1 MPFLSGQ
8 DKIILVFKLL
18 KLARKHHLPLFLST
32 KCPPQTNRVTLS
44 TPCQPPV
51 PLMSLLLWPDSSQTS
66 PVPWSR
72 SFQSLLYNCPP
83 FLCSSTS
90 HLSSDLHIF
99 LRLLI
104 SVGVSGQK
112 QFMREY
118 SQLFPSPQASPLP
131 EIQEKPASPHWHVGA
146 SSCRSDREERQGKN
160 KRMGTSGKVV
170 GF

>member
-32 KCPPQTNRVTLS
+32 KRPPQTNRVTLS
-44 TPCQPPV
+44 IPCQPPA
-51 PLMSLLLWPDSSQTS
+51 PRMSLLLGPDSSQTS

-72 SFQSLLYNCPP
+72 SFQSPLYNCPP

-104 SVGVSGQK
+104 SIGVSGQK
-112 QFMREY
+112 QFMHEY

-131 EIQEKPASPHWHVGA
+131 EIQEKPASPQWHVGA
-146 SSCRSDREERQGKN
+146 S
-160 KRMGTSGKVV
+160 
-170 GF
+170 